1 MSLTRE
7 PRRRKSLLDFD
18 SFDEF
23 LDQAAQRQAQ
33 ALLVGFLKDDHH
45 ILFRPGHRLV
55 TGPGFKGPV
64 AGAGAQQGLA

>member
-1 MSLTRE
+1 MRLAWER
-7 PRRRKSLLDFD
+7 RRRKSLLELDTLD
-18 SFDEF
+18 DF
-23 LDQAAQRQAQ
+23 LDQSAQRQAQ
-33 ALLVGFLKDDHH
+33 AQLVGFLKDDHH